1 METAGLQLASRTARD
16 YSDMMAERVRESVEG
31 RGPHVR
37 DSGILVLIGAAYFA
51 THQLAFLFPSAK
63 TTLMAVWPAGGVGL
77 AGFLLLERRLWP
89 WLLPIYF
96 AAGVSADVLMAGRA
110 LLPSMGYMTA
120 NVAESL
126 LCALAIRAIAGR
138 SPRFD
143 RVAEVLALFL
153 AAFIVNGLTAG
164 IGAGAAVLAG
174 ADTFFSAWLSW
185 WISDGLGILIVTPLI
200 VTWSRGGHRELAP
213 AWKALAFPLFLAAW
227 TLLAWAAFFPVSLAY
242 QLRPYMLFVL
252 GALPAIVF
260 GPALTSASVSVL
272 CFIALAATRIH
283 PGFSPWGSGE
293 PIADL
298 LATQFFLG
306 LVAASVYLLAAA
318 FAERR
323 ASERD
328 LKEREAQSRLILDTA
343 MDAFWLLDGN
353 GILKSV
359 TPPASRMLGY
369 TAEEMIGRH
378 VSFFE
383 ARETPEEAAEHV
395 GRVAAAGQDRF
406 ETMHRRKD
414 GKPIDVEISVTS
426 NPKGDSQY
434 AFIRDITERT
444 RADGELRAKTEEL
457 DRYFTDSLDLLC
469 IADTDGYFRRLNKEW
484 ESVLGYPTGELL
496 GKRFIDWV
504 HPDDRASTLAALA
517 TLGRQHIIAS
527 FENRYRTR
535 SGDYRWIEWRSTP
548 SGAAIYAV
556 ARDVTERKAAEA
568 ALRSALAEKE
578 TLLRELY
585 HRTKNNM
592 GVIISLLE
600 LQSLRHEDPTVKSAL
615 SVARDRVRSMAL
627 VHQKLYQAKDLSC
640 VNLREY
646 IADLAGLLLTT

>member
-1 METAGLQLASRTARD
+1 MAGRIRK
-16 YSDMMAERVRESVEG
+16 SVEG
-31 RGPHVR
+31 KGPSVR
-37 DSGILVLIGAAYFA
+37 DIGILVIIGSAYFA
-51 THQLAFLFPSAK
+51 AHQLAFLLPSAK

-77 AGFLLLERRLWP
+77 AGLLLLERRLWP
-89 WLLPIYF
+89 WLLLVYF

-110 LLPSMGYMTA
+110 LLPSMGYMAA

-143 RVAEVLALFL
+143 RVAEVLALS
-153 AAFIVNGLTAG
+153 AAAVLVNGLTAG
-164 IGAGAAVLAG
+164 LGAGVAVLAG
-174 ADTFFSAWLSW
+174 ADTFFSAWVSC

-200 VTWSRGGHRELAP
+200 VTWARGGHRELAP

-227 TLLAWAAFFPVSLAY
+227 ALLAWAAFFPVLSAN
-242 QLRPYMLFVL
+242 QLRPYMLFAL
-252 GALPAIVF
+252 GALPAIIF

-272 CFIALAATRIH
+272 CFIALAATKLH
-283 PGFSPWGSGE
+283 PEFSPWGSGE
-293 PIADL
+293 PMAGL
-298 LATQFFLG
+298 LTKQIFLG
-306 LVAASVYLLAAA
+306 FVAASVYILAAA

-343 MDAFWLLDGN
+343 MDAFWLLDGR

-359 TPPASRMLGY
+359 TPPASHMLGY
-369 TAEEMIGRH
+369 TAEEMIGKH

-383 ARETPEEAAEHV
+383 AKESPEEAFEHV
-395 GRVAAAGQDRF
+395 RRVVAAGQDRF
-406 ETMHRRKD
+406 ETRHRRKD
-414 GKPIDVEISVTS
+414 GELIDVEISVTW
-426 NPKGDSQY
+426 NPESGLQY
-434 AFIRDITERT
+434 AFIRDITEHK
-444 RADGELRAKTEEL
+444 RADRELRAKTEEL

-469 IADTDGYFRRLNKEW
+469 IADTEGHFRRLNKEW
-484 ESVLGYPTGELL
+484 ESVLGYPSEELL

-504 HPDDRASTLAALA
+504 HPDDRESTLAALA
-517 TLGRQHIIAS
+517 TLGRQHVIAS
-527 FENRYRTR
+527 FENRYRTS

-548 SGAAIYAV
+548 SGAAVYAV
-556 ARDVTERKAAEA
+556 ARDVTERKRAEE
-568 ALRSALAEKE
+568 ALRSALAEKD

-592 GVIISLLE
+592 GVIMSLLE
-600 LQSLRHEDPTVKSAL
+600 LQSLRYEDPTVKSAL

-646 IADLAGLLLTT
+646 ITDPRPAAPGLRAGAG